1 MNAPPL
7 KRGSLYW
14 ARLDK
19 RRPVLVISPD
29 YRNERATD
37 VIIVPASTTIREA
50 PTHVVLRSGEGG
62 VRTPTVLKCEQV
74 TTLPR
79 TDLELRRLG
88 EDSLR
93 PASQRSSAHSC
104 ARSGSPSQSLSRPAP
119 DWRECARLGAPISMT
134 SGIVECVFASSYCP
148 A

>member
-1 MNAPPL
+1 LNAPHF

-50 PTHVVLRSGEGG
+50 PTHVVLRTGEGG
-62 VRTPTVLKCEQV
+62 VRTRTVLKCEQV

-79 TDLELRRLG
+79 TDLELRPLGGRL
-88 EDSLR
+88 
-93 PASQRSSAHSC
+93 
-104 ARSGSPSQSLSRPAP
+104 SP
-119 DWRECARLGAPISMT
+119 ARLAAVERALLRAI
-134 SGIVECVFASSYCP
+134 GIAIAEP
-148 A
+148 E